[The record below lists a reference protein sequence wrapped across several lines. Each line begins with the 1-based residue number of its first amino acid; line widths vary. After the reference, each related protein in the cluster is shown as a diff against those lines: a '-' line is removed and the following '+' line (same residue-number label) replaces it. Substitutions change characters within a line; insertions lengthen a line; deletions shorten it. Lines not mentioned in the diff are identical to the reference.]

1 MKKLLVGMLTAAAVM
16 SVSATSFAAVSY
28 DVTDKYVTADEANGM
43 KTVIVTKG
51 TAANNNV
58 SYSDIFYVGQA
69 DSGATFAGAAN
80 QFLLKETGLVDGA
93 YTITFGAD
101 GNEPISKTFYI
112 GMNAAAGDV
121 ELGRIEGTDGEKYN
135 GDGTKNIGYKTDS
148 ATGTFKGIV
157 IKTDGKYYGV
167 KLNTDTITLESAA
180 VGLQIN
186 GITEEQATNTKVW
199 LTKRDFTVANDR
211 R

>member
-1 MKKLLVGMLTAAAVM
+1 MKKLLAEMLTAAAVM

-28 DVTDKYVTADEANGM
+28 DVTDKYVTADEAKDM

-51 TAANNNV
+51 AEASDTV
-58 SYSDIFYVGQA
+58 RDSDIFYVGQA
-69 DSGATFAGAAN
+69 ESGATFAGAT
-80 QFLLKETGLVDGA
+80 QFLLKETDLLDGA

-101 GNEPISKTFYI
+101 GKEPVSKTFYI
-112 GMNAAAGDV
+112 GMTDTKNDV
-121 ELGRIEGTDGEKYN
+121 ELTRITGEKGETTN
-135 GDGTKNIGYKTDS
+135 NDNTKNIGYKTDS
-148 ATGTFKGIV
+148 ATGIFKGIV

-167 KLNTDTITLESAA
+167 KLNTDAITVSGAA
-180 VGLQIN
+180 VGIQIN

-199 LTKRDFTVANDR
+199 LTSRDFTVNDR